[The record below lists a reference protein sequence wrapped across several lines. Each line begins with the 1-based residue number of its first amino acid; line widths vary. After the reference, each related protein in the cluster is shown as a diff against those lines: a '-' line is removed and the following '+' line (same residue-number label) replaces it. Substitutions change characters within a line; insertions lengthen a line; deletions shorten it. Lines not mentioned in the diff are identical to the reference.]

1 MLGRTS
7 KIFKTSMNH
16 PEYQYLNLLRNVIT
30 NGEEKPGRNGITKS
44 NHKYPGF
51 TNVISIF
58 KLSLI
63 ASF

>member
-44 NHKYPGF
+44 IFGNHMRFP
-51 TNVISIF
+51 
-58 KLSLI
+58 
-63 ASF
+63 